1 LWTQGGKA
9 PMAGGC
15 KGCPPKVLKEGA
27 RCYLLP
33 TCHEWDLRRWRTYSQ
48 RGWGKFFL
56 PIEIALF
63 GLRPEVG
70 LSRPLLNWRWR
81 GQSPI
86 PGAVGVYTHKIKR
99 GGELPY
105 EVYTLLFPVNP
116 NPAVRFFA
124 HAVGREVK
132 LGCQKVLLAA
142 DGGTLRA

>member
-1 LWTQGGKA
+1 MLPFANLPRVG
-9 PMAGGC
+9 
-15 KGCPPKVLKEGA
+15 PKTLANLQPTDGENFSCRLKS
-27 RCYLLP
+27 P
-33 TCHEWDLRRWRTYSQ
+33 
-48 RGWGKFFL
+48 F
-56 PIEIALF
+56 F

-99 GGELPY
+99 GGESAY